1 MLIDEWAIIINLL
14 SIALIGL
21 LAATVLLASVS
32 PFIARRI
39 TQLSAGTQK
48 TTLWL
53 FLATPWAV
61 SIICVILLVSSL
73 FQSESTHWLDR
84 LAHWHHPYVFYLD
97 SWHSATLVLFLL
109 GIVYVL
115 VRNGL
120 NAVRHLNAL
129 DTLTHLSQGKTGH
142 WEIERNIVVLESRA
156 PSAFTAGLIT
166 PKCYVTTG
174 LIDQV
179 SATELDIIVDHER
192 AHIKHKDTQKKWL
205 FSLFASLYP
214 KPVARRFSR
223 LFSLATEQLADA
235 QVSMSY
241 CTLDI
246 AQTLVKAA
254 RIQRS
259 FGGTLHP
266 AMVSYF
272 VADDVDLRVR
282 ALIVPQRFRSFPWG
296 FCLLAM
302 ALTTILSTM
311 GIDALHHLIEAV
323 FSH

>member
-1 MLIDEWAIIINLL
+1 MLINEWAIIVNLL

-21 LAATVLLASVS
+21 LVATVLLASVA
-32 PFIARRI
+32 PFTARRI

-53 FLATPWAV
+53 FVVTPWAV
-61 SIICVILLVSSL
+61 SIICMMLFVPSL
-73 FQSESTHWLDR
+73 FQSESMLWLDR

-115 VRNGL
+115 VRNGRK
-120 NAVRHLNAL
+120 AVRHLNAL

-142 WEIERNIVVLESRA
+142 WNIGRDIVVLASQT
-156 PSAFTAGLIT
+156 PSAFTAGLIN

-174 LIDQV
+174 LIEQV
-179 SATELDIIVDHER
+179 SATELDIIIDHER

-214 KPVARRFSR
+214 KPVARRLNR

-254 RIQRS
+254 RIQR
-259 FGGTLHP
+259 FFAGKLHP

-272 VADDVDLRVR
+272 IADDVDLRVR
-282 ALIVPQRFRSFPWG
+282 TLVVPQRFRSFPWG